1 MNYKNLSLNKMADML
16 VKAMEQKEHF
26 DKKAKQ
32 KDYVKKVQILKEVLT
47 QEYKFAMLRNSNDRL
62 VIEKHISY
70 VKKLQN
76 RESIQKEDQEI
87 IDQLMHKY
95 GV

>member
-47 QEYKFAMLRNSNDRL
+47 QEYKFAMLRNSSDRL

>member
-16 VKAMEQKEHF
+16 VKAMENKDHF
-26 DKKAKQ
+26 DRKAKQ

-47 QEYKFAMLRNSNDRL
+47 QEYKFAMLRNSSDRL
-62 VIEKHISY
+62 VVEKHINY

>member
-62 VIEKHISY
+62 VIEKHINY

>member
-47 QEYKFAMLRNSNDRL
+47 QEYKFAMLRNSNEKL
-62 VIEKHISY
+62 VVDKHINY
-70 VKKLQN
+70 VKKLQGK
-76 RESIQKEDQEI
+76 ESIPKEDQEI

>member
-26 DKKAKQ
+26 DKKANTQ
-32 KDYVKKVQILKEVLT
+32 DYVKKVQILKEVLT
-47 QEYKFAMLRNSNDRL
+47 QEYKFAIVRNSKDKS

-70 VKKLQN
+70 IKKIQH

>member
-1 MNYKNLSLNKMADML
+1 MNLNRLSLNKMADML
-16 VKAMEQKEHF
+16 VKAMENKEHF

-47 QEYKFAMLRNSNDRL
+47 QEYKFAMLRKSADKS
-62 VIEKHISY
+62 VIEKHINY

-95 GV
+95 GL

>member
-1 MNYKNLSLNKMADML
+1 MTMNKFSLNKMADML
-16 VKAMEQKEHF
+16 VKAMENKEHF
-26 DKKAKQ
+26 DRKAKQ

-47 QEYKFAMLRNSNDRL
+47 QEYKFSMLRKTADKS
-62 VIEKHISY
+62 VIEKHINY
-70 VKKLQN
+70 IRKLQN

-95 GV
+95 GL